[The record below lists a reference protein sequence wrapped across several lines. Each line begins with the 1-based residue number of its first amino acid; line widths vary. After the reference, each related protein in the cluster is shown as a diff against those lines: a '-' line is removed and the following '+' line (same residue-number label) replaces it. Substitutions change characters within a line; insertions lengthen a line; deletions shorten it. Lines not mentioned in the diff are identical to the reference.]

1 MIFCL
6 EFPLG
11 KISFEFK
18 VSHFWAQIFIVMTSK
33 KLRLP
38 DRSRE
43 IGRSH
48 FVPLY
53 FKKEFELKSLI
64 YFDIF
69 FREAYDQ
76 TITLTKGAGY
86 MFWLPQPLYTAK
98 PVFFLLAALS
108 LMLITKNMI
117 VTMFAICL
125 TGYAL
130 WILFAR
136 FTWRDTGFVE

>member
-6 EFPLG
+6 KLPLG

-18 VSHFWAQIFIVMTSK
+18 VSHFWAQIFVVMISK
-33 KLRLP
+33 KLGLP

-43 IGRSH
+43 VDRSH

-53 FKKEFELKSLI
+53 FKTEFELKSLI
-64 YFDIF
+64 YFESY
-69 FREAYDQ
+69 FREAYEQ
-76 TITLTKGAGY
+76 TTPLTKGAGY
-86 MFWLPQPLYTAK
+86 MFRLPKPLYTAK
-98 PVFFLLAALS
+98 PDVFLLGALS